1 MKFVNV
7 GFNNMVNA
15 ERVVAVISSES
26 APAKRL
32 IQDAKD
38 QGRAVDCTSGRKTRC
53 VVLMSKTHQYE
64 CPGGSL
70 CSPTRRE
77 EGWQDPGRQTTSQPS
92 VPLALSSPGAPA
104 SCSTHMS

>member
-15 ERVVAVISSES
+15 ERVIAVISSDS

-32 IQDAKD
+32 VQDAKD

-53 VVLMSKTHQYE
+53 VIIMDSDHIILSAIQNETIS
-64 CPGGSL
+64 GRLNGSAEGTG
-70 CSPTRRE
+70 PAE
-77 EGWQDPGRQTTSQPS
+77 EAAEIGSAAAENPEG
-92 VPLALSSPGAPA
+92 
-104 SCSTHMS
+104 

>member
-15 ERVVAVISSES
+15 ERVIAVIASDS

-38 QGRAVDCTSGRKTRC
+38 SGRAIDCT
-53 VVLMSKTHQYE
+53 
-64 CPGGSL
+64 
-70 CSPTRRE
+70 
-77 EGWQDPGRQTTSQPS
+77 
-92 VPLALSSPGAPA
+92 
-104 SCSTHMS
+104 

>member
-15 ERVVAVISSES
+15 ARVIAVIASDS

-38 QGRAVDCTSGRKTRC
+38 AGRAIDCTSGRKTRC
-53 VVLMSKTHQYE
+53 VVIMDSDHIVLSAIQNETVSQR
-64 CPGGSL
+64 L
-70 CSPTRRE
+70 N
-77 EGWQDPGRQTTSQPS
+77 EGAADETDQKVEDAEGERTDE
-92 VPLALSSPGAPA
+92 
-104 SCSTHMS
+104 